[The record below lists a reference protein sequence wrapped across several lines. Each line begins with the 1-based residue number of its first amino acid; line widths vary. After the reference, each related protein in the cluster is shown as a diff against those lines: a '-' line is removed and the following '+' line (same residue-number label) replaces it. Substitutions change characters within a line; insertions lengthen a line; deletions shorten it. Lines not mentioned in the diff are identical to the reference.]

1 MKEETVKQA
10 IEAKNKLQERIEV
23 LICEYEEKY
32 DTETVNI
39 IIDRTKYSLVP
50 DANALS
56 TFSVKLDIRLR
67 D

>member
-1 MKEETVKQA
+1 MKDETVKQA
-10 IEAKNKLQERIEV
+10 IEAKKELQERIEV
-23 LICEYEEKY
+23 LICKYEEKY
-32 DTETVNI
+32 GMEVANA

-50 DANALS
+50 DANVLS